1 MNSDTFSFLL
11 DGANWVPGEPDG
23 FPHRILE
30 HLIYTGL
37 AVLIA
42 FLIAFPLGVLIGHT
56 GRGAFLAINAGNAG
70 RALPTL
76 GVLMLVVALAGA
88 GLVPAIV
95 ALVVLA
101 IPPILTSTY
110 AGMSSVDPA
119 TVDAS
124 RGVGMTGFQVATRV
138 EVPDAMPII
147 FGGLR
152 NATLQVV
159 STATI
164 AAYVGLGGLGR
175 YLFDG
180 LALRDYP
187 RVVAGA
193 VLVAVL
199 AVVLDLLLAAAQ
211 RSAGVARCRR
221 AGRARAP
228 SGVPRRRLPDP
239 HVRNRQKGD
248 LMPTRTRGARQLLAV
263 AVLAAAALT
272 ACGERRLRR

>member
-1 MNSDTFSFLL
+1 VNSDTFSFLF
-11 DGANWVPGEPDG
+11 DSANWVPGEPDG

-30 HLIYTGL
+30 HLLYTGL
-37 AVLIA
+37 AVVIA
-42 FLIAFPLGVLIGHT
+42 FLIAFPLGMLIGHT

-88 GLVPAIV
+88 GLVPATV

-110 AGMSSVDPA
+110 AGVSSVDPA

-138 EVPDAMPII
+138 EMPDAMPII

-211 RSAGVARCRR
+211 RTLVSPGVDGRAERGPRR
-221 AGRARAP
+221 A
-228 SGVPRRRLPDP
+228 S
-239 HVRNRQKGD
+239 
-248 LMPTRTRGARQLLAV
+248 RGS
-263 AVLAAAALT
+263 AAQILT
-272 ACGERRLRR
+272 LSTTER

>member
-1 MNSDTFSFLL
+1 MGGDTFGFLL
-11 DGANWVPGEPDG
+11 DGANWAFGPADG
-23 FPHRILE
+23 FPNRILE
-30 HLIYTGL
+30 HLQFTTI

-42 FLIAFPLGVLIGHT
+42 FVVAFPVGVLIGHT
-56 GRGAFLAINAGNAG
+56 GKGSFLAINAGNAG

-76 GVLMLVVALAGA
+76 GVLMLVVALAGT
-88 GLVPAIV
+88 GLAPAIV

-101 IPPILTSTY
+101 IPPILTATY
-110 AGMSSVDPA
+110 AGVHGVDPA

-138 EVPDAMPII
+138 EIPDALPII

-193 VLVAVL
+193 VLVALL
-199 AVVLDLLLAAAQ
+199 AVALDLLLAAGQ
-211 RSAGVARCRR
+211 RFLVSPGVDGRSERSRGRSGRPAGA
-221 AGRARAP
+221 ANQP
-228 SGVPRRRLPDP
+228 LTP
-239 HVRNRQKGD
+239 Q
-248 LMPTRTRGARQLLAV
+248 PT
-263 AVLAAAALT
+263 
-272 ACGERRLRR
+272 ER

>member
-1 MNSDTFSFLL
+1 VGTDRDVVVNGDTFGFLL
-11 DGANWVPGEPDG
+11 DGANWTQGGSDAL
-23 FPHRILE
+23 PHRILE
-30 HLIYTGL
+30 HLLYTSL

-42 FLIAFPLGVLIGHT
+42 FAIAFPIGVLIGHT

-76 GVLMLVVALAGA
+76 GVLMLVVALAGT
-88 GLVPAIV
+88 GLVPVTV
-95 ALVVLA
+95 ALVLLA

-110 AGMSSVDPA
+110 AGVHAVDPA
-119 TVDAS
+119 TVDAA
-124 RGVGMTGFQVATRV
+124 RGVGMTGVQVATRI
-138 EVPDAMPII
+138 EVPDALPII

-175 YLFDG
+175 LLFDG

-193 VLVAVL
+193 VLVAI
-199 AVVLDLLLAAAQ
+199 
-211 RSAGVARCRR
+211 
-221 AGRARAP
+221 
-228 SGVPRRRLPDP
+228 
-239 HVRNRQKGD
+239 
-248 LMPTRTRGARQLLAV
+248 LAV
-263 AVLAAAALT
+263 ALDLILAAIQRTLVSPGVSGRAERGPRRTPPGNST
-272 ACGERRLRR
+272 ARTTTLATERKVT

>member
-1 MNSDTFSFLL
+1 MNQDTFSFLL
-11 DGANWVPGEPDG
+11 DPANWALGASDG
-23 FPHRILE
+23 FPQRILE
-30 HLIYTGL
+30 HLAYTAI
-37 AVLIA
+37 AVVIA
-42 FLIAFPLGVLIGHT
+42 FLLAFPLGVLIGHT
-56 GRGAFLAINAGNAG
+56 GKAAFLAINAGNAG

-76 GVLMLVVALAGA
+76 GVLMLVVALAGT

-95 ALVVLA
+95 ALTILA

-110 AGMSSVDPA
+110 AGVSSVDPA

-124 RGVGMTGFQVATRV
+124 RGVGMTDYQVAAQV
-138 EVPDAMPII
+138 EVPDALPII
-147 FGGLR
+147 FGGIR

-193 VLVAVL
+193 ILVAVL
-199 AVVLDLLLAAAQ
+199 AVALDLLLAAAQ
-211 RSAGVARCRR
+211 RRLVSPGVD
-221 AGRARAP
+221 GRAER
-228 SGVPRRRLPDP
+228 GPR
-239 HVRNRQKGD
+239 K
-248 LMPTRTRGARQLLAV
+248 PTRLGNLQPN
-263 AVLAAAALT
+263 
-272 ACGERRLRR
+272 ER

>member
-1 MNSDTFSFLL
+1 MNGDTLGFLL
-11 DGANWVPGEPDG
+11 DSANWALSEPDG
-23 FPHRILE
+23 FPQRILE
-30 HLIYTGL
+30 HLLYTGL

-42 FLIAFPLGVLIGHT
+42 FPIAFPIGVLIGHT

-76 GVLMLVVALAGA
+76 GVLMLVVALAGT
-88 GLVPAIV
+88 GLAPAIV

-101 IPPILTSTY
+101 IPPILTATY
-110 AGMSSVDPA
+110 AGVNSVDPA
-119 TVDAS
+119 TVDAA
-124 RGVGMTGFQVATRV
+124 RGVGMTEFQIATRV
-138 EVPDAMPII
+138 EVPDALPVI

-175 YLFDG
+175 FLFDG

-199 AVVLDLLLAAAQ
+199 AVVLDLLLAAVQ
-211 RSAGVARCRR
+211 RALVSRGVDVRAERGSRRTPPGNATSLPLTSA
-221 AGRARAP
+221 
-228 SGVPRRRLPDP
+228 
-239 HVRNRQKGD
+239 
-248 LMPTRTRGARQLLAV
+248 T
-263 AVLAAAALT
+263 
-272 ACGERRLRR
+272 ERKAT